1 MKNAQQGNGNMENNF
16 LEEKERVAR
25 QVVDIESDTA
35 KHFLLKDGTTAEEIK
50 ENEALDKFNAAVTE
64 KEQEIAKRIDAT
76 LKTSQNIIDSKDSLQ
91 IMPISRYMLIK
102 PYNKNPYQQIQVT
115 KSGFITDLG
124 GKAPEYRSRETGNI
138 EEAEE
143 IVVVGQVLEV
153 GPDVKFVKEG
163 DDVYYIKANAVP
175 IPFFKQGLVAL
186 QEVAAL
192 VIINEKV
199 KERFNNQI

>member
-35 KHFLLKDGTTAEEIK
+35 KHFLLKDGTTAEEFK

-91 IMPISRYMLIK
+91 IMPISRYM
-102 PYNKNPYQQIQVT
+102 
-115 KSGFITDLG
+115 
-124 GKAPEYRSRETGNI
+124 
-138 EEAEE
+138 
-143 IVVVGQVLEV
+143 
-153 GPDVKFVKEG
+153 
-163 DDVYYIKANAVP
+163 
-175 IPFFKQGLVAL
+175 
-186 QEVAAL
+186 
-192 VIINEKV
+192 
-199 KERFNNQI
+199 